1 MCQDL
6 GLAHRDF
13 GAPQSPSFLGW
24 NSDCGSGFC
33 RAAFSGRKNALSIY
47 RRGFLHYIWN
57 MDNKKTLQTI
67 FIFALFVLMF
77 ALIVSMLFPFFTV
90 ILWTMLLYVLF
101 NPLHKRLVRR
111 LDAGRRLYE
120 FKRHGLAGVFA
131 VGILVVIIGPI
142 AGIVSMLIQQLLAF
156 LEEVEHFI
164 QANPDF
170 FADSDVGRTLTN
182 LVQELGF
189 SFSDLQ
195 SLNLREELLGF
206 VQQHSSNLLSMG
218 TSIISG
224 TGHFVVSVLFVIFA
238 LYFCFL
244 DGQYLASL
252 VGRAIPIDP
261 KYMATLMGKFVEITR
276 HLFSGYIL
284 VALYQGAAAF
294 VIMVIFGVEGALLF
308 SVVLMF
314 ASFIPLFGAA
324 IVWIPIGVVMFITDS
339 AIKGV
344 LFLIL
349 CGVCVSFL
357 DNFLR
362 PMFLKDRIHVHP
374 LVIFF
379 AILGGIQVFGLN
391 GLLLGPMIVILFFTV
406 LDMLVNSEARGAEG
420 TGSPDKG

>member
-1 MCQDL
+1 
-6 GLAHRDF
+6 
-13 GAPQSPSFLGW
+13 
-24 NSDCGSGFC
+24 
-33 RAAFSGRKNALSIY
+33 
-47 RRGFLHYIWN
+47 

-90 ILWTMLLYVLF
+90 ILWTILLYVLF
-101 NPLHKRLVRR
+101 NPLHKQLVRR
-111 LDAGRRLYE
+111 LDPGRRLYE
-120 FKRHGLAGVFA
+120 FKRHGLAGLFA

-142 AGIVSMLIQQLLAF
+142 AGIISMLIQQLNAF
-156 LEEVEHFI
+156 LEAVGKFI
-164 QANPDF
+164 QSNPDF
-170 FADSDVGRTLTN
+170 FTDSEVGKTLGR
-182 LVQELGF
+182 LVEKVGL
-189 SFSDLQ
+189 SFSDLR

-206 VQQHSSNLLSMG
+206 VQRHSSNLLSVG

-224 TGHFVVSVLFVIFA
+224 TGHFVVSILFVIFA

-252 VGRAIPIDP
+252 IGRAIPIDP
-261 KYMATLMGKFVEITR
+261 KYMATLTGKFVEITR

-294 VIMVIFGVEGALLF
+294 VIMLIFGVEGALLF

-324 IVWIPIGVVMFITDS
+324 IVWVPIGVVIFITDS
-339 AIKGV
+339 AVKGI

-349 CGVCVSFL
+349 CGLCVSFL

-362 PMFLKDRIHVHP
+362 PLFLKDRIHVHP

-406 LDMLVNSEARGAEG
+406 LDMLVNSEVKGREKMAGP
-420 TGSPDKG
+420 PDKG

>member
-1 MCQDL
+1 
-6 GLAHRDF
+6 
-13 GAPQSPSFLGW
+13 
-24 NSDCGSGFC
+24 
-33 RAAFSGRKNALSIY
+33 
-47 RRGFLHYIWN
+47 

-67 FIFALFVLMF
+67 FIFALFALMF
-77 ALIVSMLFPFFTV
+77 ALIISMLFPFFTV

-101 NPLHKRLVRR
+101 NPLHKRLIKKIDKNKKMYD
-111 LDAGRRLYE
+111 L
-120 FKRHGLAGVFA
+120 KRHVLAGTFA
-131 VGILVVIIGPI
+131 VGILLVIIGPI
-142 AGIVSMLIQQLLAF
+142 AGLISMLIQQLMSF
-156 LEEVEHFI
+156 LVSVENFI
-164 QANPDF
+164 QTNPDF
-170 FADSDVGRTLTN
+170 FTSSDVWKTIVSFVEGF
-182 LVQELGF
+182 GF
-189 SFSDLQ
+189 SFTDL
-195 SLNLREELLGF
+195 SNIDLRSEVLTL

-224 TGHFVVSVLFVIFA
+224 TGTFVVSILFVIFA

-252 VGRAIPIDP
+252 VGKAIPIDP
-261 KYMATLMGKFVEITR
+261 QYMATLMNKFVEITR

-284 VALYQGAAAF
+284 VALYQGLAAF
-294 VIMVIFGVEGALLF
+294 IIMLIFGVEGALLF

-324 IVWIPIGVVMFITDS
+324 IVWIPIGVVIFVTDS
-339 AIKGV
+339 AIKGI

-362 PMFLKDRIHVHP
+362 PLFLKDRIHVHP

-406 LDMLVNSEARGAEG
+406 LDMLVNNEAKE
-420 TGSPDKG
+420 